1 MIELVS
7 AAGLLG
13 ALAAAGAGGFLVWRK
28 KRRKKSRLVSFV
40 ALVRE
45 PVTFDPAVLARVAG
59 KAWGADLGDGSSE
72 GPDGFV
78 AGVGVMTTI
87 SYGGRLFLING
98 FPRPYVED
106 VAKAA
111 ESIRDLRLR
120 SLFAEHRAWFSCDAL
135 GVDAATPEAEV
146 REWYRLL
153 GRLFVELL
161 DENCLAVFLPD
172 SGLAYAINEE
182 TEAALRSADPVRELQ
197 ETRTMPVVEVSDDDP
212 LMRKAVATARERW
225 PEFVAAFEA
234 GGGENF
240 SVKAPVGHAGRTEF
254 IWIGVTAV
262 EGDRVY
268 GTLANDPADLGPLK
282 LGSKVSVKVSDL
294 NDWCYID
301 AGKGLVGGF
310 TIEAVQKA
318 AKRRG

>member
-1 MIELVS
+1 MGLAS
-7 AAGLLG
+7 AAGILG
-13 ALAAAGAGGFLVWRK
+13 ALVAAGAGGFACWRSR
-28 KRRKKSRLVSFV
+28 RRKKSRLVSFV

-59 KAWGADLGDGSSE
+59 TVWGADLGDGSSE

-78 AGVGVMTTI
+78 VGVGVMNTI
-87 SYGGRLFLING
+87 SYGGRLFLINA

-106 VAKAA
+106 VEKAA
-111 ESIRDLRLR
+111 EGIPDLRLR
-120 SLFAEHRAWFSCDAL
+120 TLFAEHRAWFSCDAL
-135 GVDAATPEAEV
+135 GVDAATPDAEV

-153 GRLFVELL
+153 ARLFVELL
-161 DENCLAVFLPD
+161 DENCLAIFLPESS
-172 SGLAYAINEE
+172 SGYAINEE
-182 TEAALRSADPVRELQ
+182 TEAALRSDDPVRTLQ
-197 ETRTMPVVEVSDDDP
+197 GTRTVPVVEVSDDDP
-212 LMRKAVATARERW
+212 LMRTAVATARERW

-234 GGGENF
+234 GAGENF
-240 SVKAPVGHAGRTEF
+240 SVKAPVSHGGQTEF
-254 IWIGVTAV
+254 IWIAVTAV

-282 LGSKVSVKVSDL
+282 FGAKVSVKVGEL
-294 NDWCYID
+294 NDWCYIGP
-301 AGKGLVGGF
+301 GKSLVGGF